1 MDRRY
6 KRRKQ
11 MIIIGITGTI
21 GAGKGTIVEYL
32 VEKYGFKHFSVRS
45 YLQAQMQA
53 LGMPDNR
60 DSMTLLA
67 NRLREK
73 HSPAYIVKQL
83 YAQAAQQNTN
93 AVIESIRT
101 PGEVEALRAMKEAT
115 FYLMAVDAPQH
126 LRYQR
131 AYARGSSTDHISY
144 DTFVANEAREMQ
156 NSEPHKQNL
165 KKCIAMADVLL
176 DNSKDI
182 DHLRQQIQTFFNN
195 LRIK

>member
-1 MDRRY
+1 MDKRY
-6 KRRKQ
+6 KGGKQ

-32 VEKYGFKHFSVRS
+32 VAQYGFQHFSVRS
-45 YLQAQMQA
+45 YLQTQMQA

-67 NRLREK
+67 NRLREE
-73 HSPAYIVKQL
+73 HSPAYIVEQL
-83 YAQAAQQNTN
+83 YAQAAQQNAN

-101 PGEVEALRAMKEAT
+101 PGEVEALRAIGGT
-115 FYLMAVDAPQH
+115 SFYLMAVDAPQP

-144 DTFVANEAREMQ
+144 NTFVANEAREMQ
-156 NSEPHKQNL
+156 NSEAHKQNL
-165 KKCIAMADVLL
+165 QKCIAMADVLL

-182 DHLRQQIQTFFNN
+182 NHLQQQIQAFVEN
-195 LRIK
+195 IVS